1 MTILIHANSLTET
14 MDLTELLD
22 RVGDADGKAAEE
34 LIPIVYEELRRLAQQ
49 RLINEV
55 SDISLQATALVHEAY
70 LRLVDTQ
77 EPQNWDSLGH
87 FFSAAAIAMRRILV
101 ERARQKKSQKH
112 GGGYRR
118 LDVEANELELME
130 RSEDLI
136 ALDEALQEL
145 EVNDPQACRLVM
157 LRYFGGLGHQEAAEA
172 MGIGRRA
179 ADRLWSIARVWL
191 REQILDGRCS
201 AACDSLNLDSAD
213 ARYPNVSH

>member
-1 MTILIHANSLTET
+1 

-22 RVGDADGKAAEE
+22 RVRTGDTKAAEE
-34 LIPIVYEELRRLAQQ
+34 LLPIVYEELRRLAQ
-49 RLINEV
+49 RKLINERG
-55 SDISLQATALVHEAY
+55 DISLQATALVHEAY
-70 LRLVDTQ
+70 LRLVDTE

-101 ERARQKKSQKH
+101 ERARQKRSQKH

-118 LDVEANELELME
+118 LDLEANELEDMQ
-130 RSEDLI
+130 RSEELI

-145 EVNDPQACRLVM
+145 EANDPQACRLVM

-191 REQILDGRCS
+191 REQILDGRS
-201 AACDSLNLDSAD
+201 NVSCDSLNLDNAT
-213 ARYPNVSH
+213 ARGPSVSR